1 MAKVTGDHDI
11 STFSNSTHESMW
23 GLTFALCVPKFIRIH
38 DLGLPDKRLRMR
50 QTATDCESSTDHHVF
65 GQRSEV
71 RHINL
76 SSCSPQKPGNIIWK
90 KTILHLFP
98 QHRLVT
104 EYHPPRPP
112 RGRSTASSSTGPR
125 PSAWSAVHNVAPAS
139 SARKGWRW
147 QRKNCGKAG
156 WQYMAVGAYGL
167 TIWVNL
173 GIFFNIF

>member
-1 MAKVTGDHDI
+1 MAKVTVDHDI

-90 KTILHLFP
+90 KQFSTCFLNIAWWQSTIHLDP
-98 QHRLVT
+98 PEDGAR
-104 EYHPPRPP
+104 PRPQLVLAHLRGALSTTWHQRLLP
-112 RGRSTASSSTGPR
+112 GRAGGDRGRTAGRRDGSI
-125 PSAWSAVHNVAPAS
+125 
-139 SARKGWRW
+139 W
-147 QRKNCGKAG
+147 QL
-156 WQYMAVGAYGL
+156 GL
-167 TIWVNL
+167 TGLRSGWT
-173 GIFFNIF
+173 